1 MLVFEDADL
10 DAAVE
15 WIMFGIFFNQG
26 QVCSATSKKHCPAFP
41 PHSFVIL
48 IQRHAGRLLVQEGI
62 ADELVRKLKQE
73 VQKLRLGDPLTCEP
87 PCMGPLISQPQL
99 DKVLRYIQTGLQG
112 TPCPALVID
121 CVQMIMTTATTIIAS
136 EAKPGQ
142 LTNCCWAQQMG
153 LNWWLA
159 EAVPPI

>member
-26 QVCSATSKKHCPAFP
+26 QVCSATSKTHCPALSF
-41 PHSFVIL
+41 HSFVL
-48 IQRHAGRLLVQEGI
+48 LTRRHAGRLLVQEGI

-112 TPCPALVID
+112 TPSLPSSSMAFR
-121 CVQMIMTTATTIIAS
+121 
-136 EAKPGQ
+136 
-142 LTNCCWAQQMG
+142 
-153 LNWWLA
+153 
-159 EAVPPI
+159 